1 MRTKNLII
9 ENEPAGFMAV
19 PRYILDAIFSK
30 KRTVKDD
37 VRVMFYFM
45 VFKAL
50 WADNEKLGLKR
61 GDMVF
66 TVKGLAA
73 ECGHSERYMSDFI
86 KKLVEHKE
94 VSIEKRGKV
103 SVMHFINYD
112 ELCMGGQPKKKQSG
126 KKAAT
131 APVFDDMKNFEI
143 FWENYHENLK
153 EVGREDKNLA
163 CIEWH
168 KLDIESRKLAYM
180 NVEQYVES
188 LRDVRFA
195 KKAVNYLKD
204 RCFIF

>member
-1 MRTKNLII
+1 MKTKNLIV
-9 ENEPAGFMAV
+9 ENEPSGFMAV
-19 PRYILDAIFSK
+19 PRYILEAIFSK
-30 KRTVKDD
+30 KRSVKDD
-37 VRVMFYFM
+37 DRVMFFFLLY
-45 VFKAL
+45 KAL
-50 WADNEKLGLKR
+50 WTDNEKLGLKR

-66 TVKGLAA
+66 TVKGLAT
-73 ECGHSERYMSDFI
+73 ECGHSERYMSSFI
-86 KKLVEHKE
+86 RQLVEHKQ
-94 VSIEKRGKV
+94 VTVEKRGKM
-103 SVMHFINYD
+103 SVMHFERYD
-112 ELCMGGQPKKKQSG
+112 ELCMVKQGRKKASAG
-126 KKAAT
+126 KKDME
-131 APVFDDMKNFEI
+131 PVFDDMKNFEI